1 MCVNSGLVLLVG
13 FSSHSGVGLGLH
25 EVDVGSTG
33 LPGKKLLAD
42 FCACV
47 RVGVCVCVCVCKTKY
62 LIINYVIICGFIRM
76 HYHAILLGCLPIMS
90 LSVGRTRN

>member
-1 MCVNSGLVLLVG
+1 MCVTSGLVLLVG

-47 RVGVCVCVCVCKTKY
+47 CV
-62 LIINYVIICGFIRM
+62 
-76 HYHAILLGCLPIMS
+76 
-90 LSVGRTRN
+90 